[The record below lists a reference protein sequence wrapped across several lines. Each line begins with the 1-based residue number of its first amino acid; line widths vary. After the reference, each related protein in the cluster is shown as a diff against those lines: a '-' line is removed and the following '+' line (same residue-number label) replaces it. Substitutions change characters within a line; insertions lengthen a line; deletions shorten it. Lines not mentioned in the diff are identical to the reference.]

1 MSTCTDRVCAAC
13 AMTAAAGATGVRTW
27 LQTRGWAWL
36 TPKRLKH
43 ATVVTFVAATL
54 VSALGLSG
62 STHPAPS
69 PHSNVAVTQ
78 R

>member
-1 MSTCTDRVCAAC
+1 
-13 AMTAAAGATGVRTW
+13 MTAAAGATGVRTW

-36 TPKRLKH
+36 TPKRLKR